1 MYIYNVTVGVDKS
14 IEDEWLTWLKEIH
27 IPAIMR
33 TGLFVDNKIYKV
45 VGVDEQQSI
54 SYATQ
59 YVARSLA
66 EIDQYLKQHAHRL
79 QEEGHQKFGDKQAT
93 FLTVLEEVKSID

>member
-14 IEDEWLTWLKEIH
+14 IEEEWLAWLKEIH
-27 IPAIMR
+27 IPAIMS
-33 TGLFVDNKIYKV
+33 TGLFVDSRIYKV
-45 VGVDEQQSI
+45 VGVEEGESV

-59 YVARSLA
+59 YVAPTLR

-79 QEEGHQKFGDKQAT
+79 QDEGHQKFGEKQAT
-93 FLTVLEEVKSID
+93 FLTVLEEV

>member
-14 IEDEWLTWLKEIH
+14 IEKEWLDWLKEIH
-27 IPAIMR
+27 IPAIMS
-33 TGLFVDNKIYKV
+33 TGLFVDNRIYRV
-45 VGVDEQQSI
+45 VGVGEQESV

-59 YVARSLA
+59 YVAQSLN

-79 QEEGHQKFGDKQAT
+79 QDEGHTRFGDKQAT
-93 FLTVLEEVKSID
+93 FLTVLEEV